1 MRLGAGTMPEGRG
14 ESPRG
19 NAEAASAGGGV
30 GGGATVAAEAALA
43 EAEAAGASVDGGGA
57 PGVTAHQSPAATN
70 SAPPRAGSHIGVFG
84 SSSAGAEAEACGS
97 LMARTFYHTW
107 AVPTPPHVG
116 PATARALQPGSAMI
130 VSVKHPLLLSV
141 ALVCVATPALAQP
154 PLPPLP
160 GSGGEAAQ
168 PASAAAPTPQQLYE
182 HVRRGLVVLERNGLP
197 VAIGTVL
204 GTDGRILT
212 ALSGLGG
219 SDSADVLYADGTTV
233 HAKVGQSDRGTDL
246 ALLVPQTGASAARW
260 ADGLAASAVDPA
272 TSPLRAMVPTRGA
285 RLAPAEAD
293 VKGKA
298 DAHGHDGQPLQQ
310 MLDIAVKGPLFAGA
324 PLLDS
329 SGDVV
334 AVLVRACKGATTGAT
349 ATNAASSDPWAAW
362 GSAPQA
368 TAKAAACSPVVVGAP
383 VAAIRSFLTSAAT
396 AAPAAV
402 APAPWLGIRGEPQAQ
417 GSVHGVQVMAV
428 APQSPAEAA
437 GLKPSADV
445 IAAVDGESVDT
456 PAKLSEAIGKH
467 AVGDTVKLLVFG
479 QGKFR
484 EVSVALRAAP

>member
-1 MRLGAGTMPEGRG
+1 MPRGTGFGAVDGGTGTGWGRG
-14 ESPRG
+14 
-19 NAEAASAGGGV
+19 AIV
-30 GGGATVAAEAALA
+30 GGAVAGA
-43 EAEAAGASVDGGGA
+43 EAEATGSSATGGGGA
-57 PGVTAHQSPAATN
+57 PGVTAHQRPADTN
-70 SAPPRAGSHIGVFG
+70 RAAPRAGSHIGVFG
-84 SSSAGAEAEACGS
+84 SSSAGEEAEACGS

-107 AVPTPPHVG
+107 AGRNPLPS
-116 PATARALQPGSAMI
+116 ARALHPGSAMI
-130 VSVKHPLLLSV
+130 VSVKHHLLPGLFAAAV
-141 ALVCVATPALAQP
+141 VCVATPALAQP

-160 GSGGEAAQ
+160 GSGNDAA
-168 PASAAAPTPQQLYE
+168 PAAAAPAAPTPQQLYE
-182 HVRRGLVVLERNGLP
+182 HVRRGLVVLEKNGLP

-204 GTDGRILT
+204 GTDGRIIT

-219 SDSADVLYADGTTV
+219 GDGADVLYADGTTV
-233 HAKVGQSDRGTDL
+233 HAKVGQSDRGSDL
-246 ALLVPQTGASAARW
+246 ALLIPQAGATASKW
-260 ADGLAASAVDPA
+260 VDGLAASSVDPTTA
-272 TSPLRAMVPTRGA
+272 PLRAMVPTKGA

-298 DAHGHDGQPLQQ
+298 DAHGHDGQSLQQ

-324 PLLDS
+324 PVLDA

-334 AVLVRACKGATTGAT
+334 AVLVRACKGA
-349 ATNAASSDPWAAW
+349 AAAAPADAWGAW

-368 TAKAAACSPVVVGAP
+368 ASKAAACTPVVVGAP
-383 VAAIRSFLTSAAT
+383 VAAIRSFLTSQAA
-396 AAPAAV
+396 AAPAVV
-402 APAPWLGIRGEPQAQ
+402 AAPPWLGIRGEPQAA

-428 APQSPAEAA
+428 APQSPAETA

-484 EVSVALRAAP
+484 EVAVVLRAAP

>member
-1 MRLGAGTMPEGRG
+1 
-14 ESPRG
+14 
-19 NAEAASAGGGV
+19 
-30 GGGATVAAEAALA
+30 
-43 EAEAAGASVDGGGA
+43 
-57 PGVTAHQSPAATN
+57 
-70 SAPPRAGSHIGVFG
+70 
-84 SSSAGAEAEACGS
+84 
-97 LMARTFYHTW
+97 
-107 AVPTPPHVG
+107 
-116 PATARALQPGSAMI
+116 MI
-130 VSVKHPLLLSV
+130 VSVKHPLLPGLLSA
-141 ALVCVATPALAQP
+141 ALACVAVATVAPPALAQP

-160 GSGGEAAQ
+160 GSGSDAASTPAQ
-168 PASAAAPTPQQLYE
+168 PSQAAPTPQQLYE
-182 HVRRGLVVLERNGLP
+182 HVRRGLVVLEKNGLP

-204 GTDGRILT
+204 GTDGRIIT

-219 SDSADVLYADGTTV
+219 GDGADVLYADGTTV
-233 HAKVGQSDRGTDL
+233 HAKVGQSDRGSDL
-246 ALLVPQTGASAARW
+246 ALLIPQNGQAGKW
-260 ADGLAASAVDPA
+260 ADGLAASSVDPTTA
-272 TSPLRAMVPTRGA
+272 PLRAMVPTKGA

-298 DAHGHDGQPLQQ
+298 DAHGHDGQSLQQ

-324 PLLDS
+324 PVLDA

-334 AVLVRACKGATTGAT
+334 AVLVRACKGAAAAT
-349 ATNAASSDPWAAW
+349 ATSAAPADAWAAW
-362 GSAPQA
+362 GSASQ
-368 TAKAAACSPVVVGAP
+368 TAGKAAACTPVVVGAP
-383 VAAIRSFLTSAAT
+383 VAAIRSFLTSTPAAA
-396 AAPAAV
+396 AAPVAAA
-402 APAPWLGIRGEPQAQ
+402 APPWLGIRGEPQAS

-467 AVGDTVKLLVFG
+467 AVGDTVKLLVYG

>member
-1 MRLGAGTMPEGRG
+1 
-14 ESPRG
+14 
-19 NAEAASAGGGV
+19 
-30 GGGATVAAEAALA
+30 
-43 EAEAAGASVDGGGA
+43 
-57 PGVTAHQSPAATN
+57 
-70 SAPPRAGSHIGVFG
+70 
-84 SSSAGAEAEACGS
+84 
-97 LMARTFYHTW
+97 
-107 AVPTPPHVG
+107 
-116 PATARALQPGSAMI
+116 MI
-130 VSVKHPLLLSV
+130 VSVKHLLTPGLLAA

-160 GSGGEAAQ
+160 GSSGNDPAPAQAQ
-168 PASAAAPTPQQLYE
+168 PAAPTPQQLYE
-182 HVRRGLVVLERNGLP
+182 HVRRGLVVLEKNGLP

-204 GTDGRILT
+204 GTDGRIIT

-219 SDSADVLYADGTTV
+219 GDGADVLYADGTTV
-233 HAKVGQSDRGTDL
+233 HAKVGQSDRGADL
-246 ALLVPQTGASAARW
+246 ALLVPQAAAGATKW
-260 ADGLAASAVDPA
+260 VDGLAASGVDP
-272 TSPLRAMVPTRGA
+272 TSAPLRAMVPTKGA

-298 DAHGHDGQPLQQ
+298 DAHGHDGQSLQQ

-324 PLLDS
+324 PVLDA

-334 AVLVRACKGATTGAT
+334 AVLVRACKGA
-349 ATNAASSDPWAAW
+349 AAAAPADAWGAW
-362 GSAPQA
+362 GSAPQGA
-368 TAKAAACSPVVVGAP
+368 PKAAACTPVVVGAP
-383 VAAIRSFLTSAAT
+383 VAAIRSFLTSQPA
-396 AAPAAV
+396 AAPAPVV
-402 APAPWLGIRGEPQAQ
+402 AAAPPWLGIRGEPQAA

-428 APQSPAEAA
+428 APQSPAETA

-484 EVSVALRAAP
+484 EVAVVLKAAP